1 MKIFIECKSPLM
13 QKSMEM
19 FLKDYLSAS
28 RQCDIILRDEKC
40 LNDERCFYVS
50 TKGDADLVK
59 PFTKAQLVF
68 ALEKKYKML
77 QQALSVED
85 NSGLSFEVLEK
96 RIAYLTQE
104 YQENILKAVKA
115 FYEK

>member
-1 MKIFIECKSPLM
+1 M
-13 QKSMEM
+13 QKSMEI
-19 FLKDYLSAS
+19 FLKDYLSGS
-28 RQCDIILRDEKC
+28 RQCDIVLRDEKC

-50 TKGDADLVK
+50 TKKDADLVK
-59 PFTKAQLVF
+59 PFTKAQLIF

-77 QQALSVED
+77 QQTLPVEEND
-85 NSGLSFEVLEK
+85 GLSFEVLEK

>member
-1 MKIFIECKSPLM
+1 M

-28 RQCDIILRDEKC
+28 RQCDIVLRDEKC
-40 LNDERCFYVS
+40 LNDVRCFYVS
-50 TKGDADLVK
+50 TKKDADLVK
-59 PFTKAQLVF
+59 PFTKAQLIF
-68 ALEKKYKML
+68 ALEKKYKTL
-77 QQALSVED
+77 QQTVEKD
-85 NSGLSFEVLEK
+85 ADSLSFEVLEK

-104 YQENILKAVKA
+104 YQDNILKAVKA